1 MEAGQTLSDAV
12 CTDTQHTEV
21 VACRKLTAV
30 SRRKERPVFEQMKR
44 LKERSSHE
52 QVSVPGFLFLKTK
65 LVPLNQE

>member
-1 MEAGQTLSDAV
+1 MEAGRTEQCCVYWHTL
-12 CTDTQHTEV
+12 HTGV